1 MNENSYL
8 ITLLQK
14 DNQTII
20 AYELDDEGNYTGVEH
35 TTSFFAK
42 AKSKWKFAVIP
53 DKYHDDYWIYII
65 QSDNQTIKVRDN
77 SSYHDYRAGVLVSYP
92 EDDKLTLIQAGD
104 MDNSIYPETQYDIIT
119 EDPRDRYK
127 YLVVNQN
134 CRIFAT
140 LATDL
145 YNEVDYHVIVIN
157 QVKHQ
162 TIVVTYRNKK
172 YYNDT
177 IVQDNE
183 DYTVELIADEGYTA
197 KSLIINDKTVNS
209 LKYTGKTTE
218 NLTISALPVETKSS
232 YLALTF
238 KEFDS
243 SIERMN
249 NSDGKLIV
257 GRLNAITT
265 DTEEITPDTKQCTVT
280 IIQPNNATIHV
291 YTPKKEGG
299 IDHTS
304 TFSCPVNT
312 TFEAEVIGDS
322 GVLPGDLMTF
332 SEKSTDTDGSLRC
345 IYQYEQY
352 KIKDTALK
360 FGTNDND
367 LFVSSLYDMSNLLY
381 KGDTNNSKMTSNDF
395 IEPYIPK
402 YYTFDYFYGYF
413 DELEDSE
420 VNNNSIII
428 SNSSSKLTLR
438 ILGYNLFRM
447 SRKFTTKT
455 GRWVIGFNEDS
466 NISIKSITL
475 NFIDDKQ
482 NVISSITNFKYLNTV
497 DGDNN
502 NSNNVVLYASNTL
515 KASVD
520 NTYLHLLSNPDGTVI
535 VSPVIEVND
544 N

>member
-1 MNENSYL
+1 MSETSYL

-20 AYELDDEGNYTGVEH
+20 AYELDNEGNYTGVEH

-42 AKSKWKFAVIP
+42 ANSKWKFAVIP

-65 QSDNQTIKVRDN
+65 QSDNQTIKVKDN

-92 EDDKLTLIQAGD
+92 EDDKLTLVQAGG

-145 YNEVDYHVIVIN
+145 YNETDYHAIIIN

-177 IVQDNE
+177 IVQNNE
-183 DYTVELIADEGYTA
+183 DYIVELIADEGYTA
-197 KSLIINDKTVNS
+197 KSLIINGKTVNS

-218 NLTISALPVETKSS
+218 NITISAVPVEAKSS
-232 YLALTF
+232 RLELTF

-257 GRLNAITT
+257 GRLSTT
-265 DTEEITPDTKQCTVT
+265 TNTGYTDNPDTKQ
-280 IIQPNNATIHV
+280 
-291 YTPKKEGG
+291 
-299 IDHTS
+299 
-304 TFSCPVNT
+304 
-312 TFEAEVIGDS
+312 
-322 GVLPGDLMTF
+322 
-332 SEKSTDTDGSLRC
+332 SLSC
-345 IYQYEQY
+345 IYQYKQS

-367 LFVSSLYDMSNLLY
+367 LYVSALYDTSNLLY
-381 KGDTNNSKMTSNDF
+381 RGNTNNSKMTSNDF

-413 DELEDSE
+413 DELEGSK
-420 VNNNSIII
+420 VNDNSIII
-428 SNSSSKLTLR
+428 TNSSSKLTLR
-438 ILGYNLFRM
+438 LLGYNLFRM

-455 GRWVIGFNEDS
+455 GRWVIGFNEAS

-475 NFIDDKQ
+475 NFTDDKQ
-482 NVISSITNFKYLNTV
+482 NVISSITNFKYLNTI
-497 DGDNN
+497 DGDDN

-515 KASVD
+515 NAAID
-520 NTYLHLLSNPDGTVI
+520 NTYLYLLSNSDNTI
-535 VSPVIEVND
+535 KVSPVIEVNS
-544 N
+544 